1 MNGASKPP
9 KRDIM
14 LELPTARWRTG
25 VGNSSAV
32 YTYITL
38 NVNFVQPL
46 PMVENVVTKYDR
58 SETHIERLCVC
69 CENSVPVIEDSW

>member
-1 MNGASKPP
+1 MNGAISPP

-32 YTYITL
+32 YTYTTQ
-38 NVNFVQPL
+38 NVSLMQAL
-46 PMVENVVTKYDR
+46 PQLAKMVTR
-58 SETHIERLCVC
+58 
-69 CENSVPVIEDSW
+69 